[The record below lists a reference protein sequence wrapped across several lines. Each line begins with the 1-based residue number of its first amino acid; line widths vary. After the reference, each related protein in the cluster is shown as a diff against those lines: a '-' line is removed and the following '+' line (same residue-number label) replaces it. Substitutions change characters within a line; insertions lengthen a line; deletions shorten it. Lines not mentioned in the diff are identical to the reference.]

1 MLKVLLTGHSTGLG
15 AALAQALL
23 AQGAS
28 VLALSRSSHPQK
40 DGPAGA
46 TLSQVALDL
55 SDNAALTQWLAG
67 PALTEFFRGAERAV
81 LINNAGKVEPIGP
94 PGMQE
99 PAAIAGAVAL
109 NVAAPLML
117 ADAFVKVTAGCADR
131 RLMHISSGA
140 GRSVHAGWS
149 IYCATKA
156 ALDHH
161 ARAVVADKLP
171 GLRVE
176 SLAPGVVDTQ
186 MQAQIRDT
194 TIERFPGRERF
205 EAMKRDGAL
214 ASPAQSAE
222 LIVAHLLSDAYGE
235 TVDSD
240 IRQLKI

>member
-1 MLKVLLTGHSTGLG
+1 M
-15 AALAQALL
+15 
-23 AQGAS
+23 
-28 VLALSRSSHPQK
+28 
-40 DGPAGA
+40 
-46 TLSQVALDL
+46 
-55 SDNAALTQWLAG
+55 
-67 PALTEFFRGAERAV
+67 
-81 LINNAGKVEPIGP
+81 
-94 PGMQE
+94 
-99 PAAIAGAVAL
+99 
-109 NVAAPLML
+109 
-117 ADAFVKVTAGCADR
+117 
-131 RLMHISSGA
+131 
-140 GRSVHAGWS
+140 HAGWS